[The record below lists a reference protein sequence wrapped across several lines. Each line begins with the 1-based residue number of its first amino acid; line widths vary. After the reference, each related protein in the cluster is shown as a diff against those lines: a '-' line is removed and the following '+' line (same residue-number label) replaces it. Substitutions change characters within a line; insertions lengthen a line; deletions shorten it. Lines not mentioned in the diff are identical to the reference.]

1 MDLTFSTNRSI
12 VLPVSKKRGKEEKM
26 HTYTVTF
33 SGTMYFEADSADEA
47 YELMADALRETASDF
62 DIEVSE

>member
-1 MDLTFSTNRSI
+1 
-12 VLPVSKKRGKEEKM
+12 M